1 MGNVILGLLLIAPAT
16 LYTLNKQ
23 FEQGISLFY
32 SASLGSIRTALTV
45 LLEKGL
51 VTVTESVE
59 NGRNKKTYALT
70 DAGQA
75 AFIEWMLAP
84 ITTANLE
91 TIALSKLYLLGL
103 MPEDARAGI
112 LANIT
117 ARIAADEAQLAEL
130 AGTLDTMELPEHYRE
145 IFHYHRLTLEYGLMS
160 HRAGREFFAKLADHP
175 GQ

>member
-45 LLEKGL
+45 LLDKGF
-51 VTVTESVE
+51 VTATESVE
-59 NGRNKKTYALT
+59 NGRNKKTYDLT
-70 DAGQA
+70 DAGRA

-91 TIALSKLYLLGL
+91 TTALAKLYLLGL
-103 MPEDARAGI
+103 MPEKARTGI
-112 LANIT
+112 LADIT
-117 ARIAADEAQLAEL
+117 ARIAHDEAQLNGFA
-130 AGTLDTMELPEHYRE
+130 AMLDSLELPEQYRE
-145 IFHYHRLTLEYGLMS
+145 IFHYQRLTLEYGLMT
-160 HRAGREFFAKLADHP
+160 HKAGREFFAKLADHP

>member
-45 LLEKGL
+45 LLGKGH
-51 VTVTESVE
+51 VTITESVE

-91 TIALSKLYLLGL
+91 TTALSKLYLLGL

-117 ARIAADEAQLAEL
+117 ARIAADEAQLTEL
-130 AGTLDTMELPEHYRE
+130 AAMLDTMELPEQYRE
-145 IFHYHRLTLEYGLMS
+145 IFHYQRLTLEYGLMT
-160 HRAGREFFAKLADHP
+160 HRAAHDFFTRRVK
-175 GQ
+175 